1 MNKIK
6 LGNLIIKGLLAWITF
21 LGICLITILISLMS
35 ANAAAIPKADYIIY
49 DPCPYANDIVVATII
64 MEAGGEYYVGA
75 LEAIYEVIMT
85 RAKKRKMTPAQVCLQ
100 RKQFSCWN
108 NKADGLKALEDTIIK
123 AKKHPRWNIAQ
134 NILGKKTNYT
144 KGADHYHAD
153 YVNPYWA
160 KSMEKTVVIGRH
172 IFYK

>member
-6 LGNLIIKGLLAWITF
+6 IVKLIISYVALL
-21 LGICLITILISLMS
+21 GSLD
-35 ANAAAIPKADYIIY
+35 AAAIPKSDAIMY

-108 NKADGLKALEDTIIK
+108 NKADGIKALEDTITK
-123 AKKHPRWNIAQ
+123 AKKHPRWIIAQ
-134 NILGKKTNYT
+134 NVLGKKTNYT

-160 KSMEKTVVIGRH
+160 KSMKKTVVIGRH